1 MTDAS
6 ASGMPGRVA
15 VIIPTYNH
23 AHVLDEAIGS
33 VLAQSIE
40 ATEVIVV
47 DDGSTDR
54 PEAVVARHT
63 GVRLLRQSNRGLAA
77 ARNSGWRASVS
88 PYLMFLDA
96 DDRLR
101 PDAIEVSL
109 RCIGQDPLAAFCYG
123 AYANV
128 FMPSGR
134 VSIVPFRPVPKDAF
148 AAFLRVNTI
157 GMHGTVMYRRG
168 PLEAAGGFR
177 EALRACEDY
186 DLYLRLSMLHPV
198 LCGPH
203 LIADYLQHDS
213 NMSRDPAFMLKS
225 VLKVLRQFRGEARDR
240 GLLADYRIGIR
251 GWQEYY
257 VDGWAGVMMARGLT
271 PSTLRQ
277 SMTVA
282 RLAPRAMLKKIVIR
296 LLDWARSRRR

>member
-1 MTDAS
+1 MTE
-6 ASGMPGRVA
+6 ASGPLGQVA

-23 AHVLDEAIGS
+23 AHFLDGAIGS
-33 VLAQSIE
+33 VLAQSVAAAEI
-40 ATEVIVV
+40 IVV

-54 PEAVVARHT
+54 PEKIVARHA
-63 GVRLLRQSNRGLAA
+63 GVRLVRQPNRGLAA
-77 ARNSGWRASVS
+77 ARNAGWRASVS

-109 RCIGQDPLAAFCYG
+109 QCIGQDPLAAFCYG

-134 VSIVPFRPVPKDAF
+134 VSIVSFRPVPKEAF

-157 GMHGTVMYRRG
+157 GMHGTVLYRRR

-186 DLYLRLSMLHPV
+186 DLYLRLSMHHPV

-213 NMSRDPAFMLKS
+213 NMSGDPAFMLKS
-225 VLKVLRQFRGEARDR
+225 VLKVLRQFRSEARDR
-240 GLLADYRIGIR
+240 GLLADYCIGIR

-257 VDGWAGVMMARGLT
+257 VDGWAGVMTARGLT
-271 PSTLRQ
+271 PSTVRQ
-277 SMTVA
+277 SMIVA
-282 RLAPRAMLKKIVIR
+282 RFAPRAMLRKLSIR
-296 LLDWARSRRR
+296 LRNWARGRRR